1 MVWGMVQ
8 GWPQV
13 INQLYTEVQK
23 DREKS
28 NAVYVEKRYRLHCAN
43 NTPKKEKGLFMIMNS
58 LSKLTTLMTYCADK
72 FLFIASM
79 FYIWHGNAKILMK
92 VFGIHVTP
100 QL

>member
-1 MVWGMVQ
+1 MVQ

-43 NTPKKEKGLFMIMNS
+43 NTPRKEKRLFMIMNS
-58 LSKLTTLMTYCADK
+58 ISKLTTLMTYCADK
-72 FLFIASM
+72 FLFLALT
-79 FYIWHGNAKILMK
+79 FYILKLLFSSELASSNVYSHGY
-92 VFGIHVTP
+92 F
-100 QL
+100 